1 MGLTKEEIRLQTELN
16 AQNMQINS
24 VQAAEKTFESGGN
37 IDALIEFWENIWSN
51 GGLLFNGSKWTFR
64 LPDLYIKQKRYDDAL
79 RILKKIRNPY
89 YRDKKESY
97 IARVEKLKQRENKK
111 KK

>member
-1 MGLTKEEIRLQTELN
+1 MGLTKEEIRLQTELK

-24 VQAAEKTFESGGN
+24 VQAAEKTFESDGN

-89 YRDKKESY
+89 YIDKKNSY
-97 IARVEKLKQRENKK
+97 IERIEKLKQRANNKK
-111 KK
+111 K